1 MRHKD
6 VWCLQKVVPDKGDI
20 SAGDEGDGGAGS
32 AEVYDGPYGFTG
44 AYIDTTHVLVK
55 MSRRTTY
62 I

>member
-6 VWCLQKVVPDKGDI
+6 VWCLQEVVPDKGDI

-44 AYIDTTHVLVK
+44 AYIDTTHVLAK
-55 MSRRTTY
+55 MS
-62 I
+62 

>member
-1 MRHKD
+1 M
-6 VWCLQKVVPDKGDI
+6 V
-20 SAGDEGDGGAGS
+20 SDEGDVSAGNEGEGGAGP

-44 AYIDTTHVLVK
+44 AYIDTPHVLAK